1 MNKGIPFLYL
11 MKSGPLR
18 LVTLNST
25 VQFNMHYFLSKAG
38 IKQKKIFLVLV
49 CHIDVPE
56 IIL

>member
-1 MNKGIPFLYL
+1 

-18 LVTLNST
+18 LVTLNRT

-38 IKQKKIFLVLV
+38 MKQKNIFLVLE
-49 CHIDVPE
+49 CHIDVPV